1 MLGMEA
7 SAYICKPI
15 SPALLNF
22 VCKEGLCE
30 QGTSMPQ
37 EVPVGEFL
45 HPQGL

>member
-7 SAYICKPI
+7 SAYICKLL
-15 SPALLNF
+15 SPALLNS
-22 VCKEGLCE
+22 VSKVGLCE
-30 QGTSMPQ
+30 QGTPMPQ